1 MKKRIGKVGKGV
13 LIIFTLITI
22 FLFIIELNTKRDV
35 KIHYYEEKIKA
46 GQIFQEMMK
55 RIKIE
60 KEKRGIVID
69 LINDPNQTGI
79 IGQQYTPITFQRS
92 DLSASLTSTNPN
104 FVAIFIEM
112 FKKLKLKPGDT
123 IAVGLDGSYPAVN
136 MALYSALRVMDIKP
150 IIITNV
156 SSAMWGANDPN
167 FTWLDIERI
176 LYQDKLTF
184 YKSNAAS
191 LGGEDDLG
199 RGFSPQ
205 ARQFLLDAI
214 NRNQVE
220 LVSSENLETN
230 IKKHLD
236 IYFRCKKVKA
246 FINVGK
252 SVANIGENQ
261 FSFTNGII
269 RRLPSKY
276 NRQSVIAEML
286 SRNIPVIN
294 ITDVNK
300 IALRYGLP
308 IAPVPLPPLGK
319 GKLFIE
325 KRFSPVVALV
335 FTIIILIC
343 LFFVIKYDLE
353 YYLLRKKENQ

>member
-1 MKKRIGKVGKGV
+1 MKQRTGKVGRSV
-13 LIIFTLITI
+13 LIIFTILTI
-22 FLFIIELNTKRDV
+22 ILFIIELNTKRDV

-46 GQIFQEMMK
+46 GQVFQEMMR
-55 RIKIE
+55 RIKFE
-60 KEKRGIVID
+60 KEKRGVVID

-112 FKKLKLKPGDT
+112 FKKLKIKSGDT
-123 IAVGLDGSYPAVN
+123 IAIGLDGSYPAVN
-136 MALYSALRVMDIKP
+136 MALYAVLRVMDIKA

-167 FTWLDIERI
+167 FTWLDMENV
-176 LYQDKLTF
+176 LYLDRLAVHKTT
-184 YKSNAAS
+184 AAS

-205 ARQFLLDAI
+205 ARQHLLEAH

-220 LVSSENLETN
+220 LITSENLETN
-230 IKKHLD
+230 IKRHLD
-236 IYFRCKKVKA
+236 IYLKCKKIKA
-246 FINVGK
+246 FINIGK

-261 FSFTNGII
+261 TNFVNGII

-276 NRQSVIAEML
+276 NTQSIIAEML
-286 SRNIPVIN
+286 KKNIPVIN

-300 IALRYGLP
+300 IAARYGLP

-325 KRFSPVVALV
+325 KRFSPTAALV

-343 LFFVIKYDLE
+343 LFLVIRYDLE
-353 YYLLRKKENQ
+353 YYLSRKKEQ